1 MYIGNSQ
8 IYLCVNNNTIRQ
20 YEVITYSVSVIYHV
34 SPYLI
39 HVTHTAKPFTYL
51 LLIYIVCSS
60 KGHCVYL
67 SHPV

>member
-39 HVTHTAKPFTYL
+39 HVTHTTKPFTYL
-51 LLIYIVCSS
+51 LLIYI
-60 KGHCVYL
+60 
-67 SHPV
+67 